1 MLENLKPAPRI
12 EQSPLGPVAVEFDG
26 AEGTATTNGL
36 ADGVDFLDF
45 LEEAGYSADKYEV
58 VGNPRTS
65 RWQRYDGEWLTSYRF
80 HFRLKTLVADL
91 PALFAA
97 AKKPVKK
104 SAKPIQVASDKALIV
119 CWSDLQIGKVDH
131 RGGVEALLSRVED
144 VKAQLLA
151 QVKREKPGRVV
162 VFDVGDLIEN
172 FSNAAN
178 LQQLRTNDL
187 SIMQQLDLAATILWE
202 LLKDLAAIVPDV
214 TYASVGSNHCQ
225 WRVQKQVV
233 GTPTDDWGVF
243 IGRQLARL
251 AAEKELPV
259 RFFEPATHD
268 EALTIDVLGHRIG
281 LMHGHQ
287 VSRPDGIP
295 DFWRKSS
302 FGNSPLSSAT
312 ILVSGHFHHL
322 RVQELGSDSK
332 GRSRFWVQAAT
343 LDNGSGWY
351 MRSSGEDSQPG
362 LVTFIVEQGKA
373 FTGSVSKLVV
383 E

>member
-1 MLENLKPAPRI
+1 MLENLKPAPKL

-26 AEGTATTNGL
+26 TEGTATTNGL

-45 LEEAGYSADKYEV
+45 LEEAGYSSDKYEV

-80 HFRLKTLVADL
+80 HFKLKTEVADL
-91 PALFAA
+91 PALFAS
-97 AKKPVKK
+97 AKKPVKV
-104 SAKPIQVASDKALIV
+104 AKPIPGEKALIV

-131 RGGVEALLSRVED
+131 RGGVEALLVRVEG

-151 QVKREKPGRVV
+151 QVKKEKPSRVV

-202 LLKDLAAIVPDV
+202 LLKDLSALVPDI

-251 AAEKELPV
+251 AKEKELPV
-259 RFFEPATHD
+259 RFYEPATHD
-268 EALTIDVLGHRIG
+268 ESLTIDVFGHRIG
-281 LMHGHQ
+281 LIHGHQ
-287 VSRPDGIP
+287 VNRPDGIP

-322 RVQELGSDSK
+322 RVQELGSDAK

-362 LVTFIVEQGKA
+362 LVTFLVEQGKP
-373 FTGSVSKLVV
+373 FTGAVSKLVV

>member
-1 MLENLKPAPRI
+1 MLENLKAAPKLD
-12 EQSPLGPVAVEFDG
+12 QSPLGPVAVEFDG
-26 AEGTATTNGL
+26 TEGTATTNGL

-80 HFRLKTLVADL
+80 HFKLKTEVADL

-97 AKKPVKK
+97 AKKPVKT
-104 SAKPIQVASDKALIV
+104 AKPVIGNKAMVV

-131 RGGVEALLSRVED
+131 RGGVEALLARVQG
-144 VKAQLLA
+144 VKEQLLA
-151 QVKREKPGRVV
+151 QVKKEKPARVV

-202 LLKDLAAIVPDV
+202 LLKDLAALVPDIV
-214 TYASVGSNHCQ
+214 YASVGSNHCQ

-251 AAEKELPV
+251 AAEKELPIK
-259 RFFEPATHD
+259 FYEPATHD
-268 EALTIDVLGHRIG
+268 ESLTIDVFGHRIG
-281 LMHGHQ
+281 LIHGHQ
-287 VSRPDGIP
+287 VNRPDSIP

-302 FGNSPLSSAT
+302 FGNSPLSAAT

-322 RVQELGSDSK
+322 RVQELGSDNK

-362 LVTFIVEQGKA
+362 LVTFFVEQGKP
-373 FTGSVSKLVV
+373 FTGQVSKLVV

>member
-1 MLENLKPAPRI
+1 MQLLENLKPAPKL

-26 AEGTATTNGL
+26 TEGTATTNGL

-80 HFRLKTLVADL
+80 HFKLKTEVADL
-91 PALFAA
+91 PALFAS
-97 AKKPVKK
+97 AKKPVKV
-104 SAKPIQVASDKALIV
+104 AKPIPGEKALIV

-131 RGGVEALLSRVED
+131 RGGVEALLARVEG
-144 VKAQLLA
+144 VKAQLMA
-151 QVKREKPGRVV
+151 QVKKEKPSRVV

-202 LLKDLAAIVPDV
+202 LLKDLSALVPDI

-251 AAEKELPV
+251 AKEKELPV
-259 RFFEPATHD
+259 RFYEPATHD
-268 EALTIDVLGHRIG
+268 ESLTIDVFGHRIG
-281 LMHGHQ
+281 LIHGHQ
-287 VSRPDGIP
+287 VNRPDGIP

-322 RVQELGSDSK
+322 RVQELGSDAK

-362 LVTFIVEQGKA
+362 LVTFLVEQGKP
-373 FTGSVSKLVV
+373 FTGAVTKLVV

>member
-1 MLENLKPAPRI
+1 VLENLKPAPRI

-26 AEGTATTNGL
+26 TEGTATTNGL

-45 LEEAGYSADKYEV
+45 LEQAGYSADKYEV
-58 VGNPRTS
+58 IGNPRTS

-80 HFRLKTLVADL
+80 HFKLKTEVADL
-91 PALFAA
+91 PALFAS
-97 AKKPVKK
+97 AKKPVKV
-104 SAKPIQVASDKALIV
+104 AKATPGDKALIV

-131 RGGVEALLSRVED
+131 RGGVEALLNRVEG

-151 QVKREKPGRVV
+151 QVKKEKPSRVV

-202 LLKDLAAIVPDV
+202 LLKDLCAIVPDV

-233 GTPTDDWGVF
+233 GTPTDDWGIF

-251 AAEKELPV
+251 AVEKELPI

-268 EALTIDVLGHRIG
+268 ESLTIDVFGHRVG
-281 LMHGHQ
+281 LIHGHQ
-287 VSRPDGIP
+287 ANRPDGIP
-295 DFWRKSS
+295 DFWRKLS
-302 FGNSPLSSAT
+302 FGNSPLGSAT

-322 RVQELGSDSK
+322 RVQELGSDHK

-362 LVTFIVEQGKA
+362 LVIFFVEQGKPFSGA
-373 FTGSVSKLVV
+373 VSKLVV

>member
-1 MLENLKPAPRI
+1 MLENLKVAPRLD
-12 EQSPLGPVAVEFDG
+12 QSPLGPIAVEFDG
-26 AEGTATTNGL
+26 TEGTATTGGL

-45 LEEAGYSADKYEV
+45 LEEAGYSPDKYEV

-80 HFRLKTLVADL
+80 TFRLKTEVADL

-97 AKKPVKK
+97 AKKNVKVG
-104 SAKPIQVASDKALIV
+104 KPVASEKALVV

-131 RGGVEALLSRVED
+131 RGGIEQLLARVED
-144 VKAQLLA
+144 VKAQLIS
-151 QVKREKPGRVV
+151 QVKREKPSRIVV
-162 VFDVGDLIEN
+162 MDVGDLIEN

-187 SIMQQLDLAATILWE
+187 SIMQQLDVAATILWE
-202 LLKDLAAIVPDV
+202 LLKDLVALVPDV

-233 GTPTDDWGVF
+233 GTPTDDWGIF

-251 AAEKELPV
+251 AAEKELPI

-268 EALTIDVLGHRIG
+268 ESLTIDVFGHRIG
-281 LMHGHQ
+281 LIHGHQ
-287 VSRPDGIP
+287 ANRPDGVP

-302 FGNSPLSSAT
+302 FGNSPLSAAT

-322 RVQELGSDSK
+322 RVQELGADSR

-343 LDNGSGWY
+343 LDNGSGWF
-351 MRSSGEDSQPG
+351 MRSSGEDSAPG
-362 LVTFIVEQGKA
+362 LVTFIVEQGKS
-373 FTGSVSKLVV
+373 FTGCVSKLVV

>member
-12 EQSPLGPVAVEFDG
+12 ETSPLGPVAVEFDG
-26 AEGTATTNGL
+26 TEGTATTNGL
-36 ADGVDFLDF
+36 ADGVDFIDF
-45 LEEAGYSADKYEV
+45 LEQAGYSADKYEV
-58 VGNPRTS
+58 IGNPRTS

-80 HFRLKTLVADL
+80 NFRLKTEVTDL

-97 AKKPVKK
+97 AKRVNK
-104 SAKPIQVASDKALIV
+104 SGKTKQVATTDKAFII
-119 CWSDLQIGKVDH
+119 CWSDLQIGKTDH
-131 RGGVEALLSRVED
+131 RGGIEQLLARVES

-151 QVKREKPGRVV
+151 QIKKEKPARVV

-187 SIMQQLDLAATILWE
+187 SIMQQLDVAATVLWE
-202 LLKDLAAIVPDV
+202 LLKDLCAVAPEVV
-214 TYASVGSNHCQ
+214 YASVGSNHCQ

-251 AAEKELPV
+251 AAEKELPI
-259 RFFEPATHD
+259 RFYEPSTHD
-268 EALTIDVLGHRIG
+268 ESLTIDVFGHRIG

-312 ILVSGHFHHL
+312 ILVTGHFHHL
-322 RVQELGSDSK
+322 RVQELGSDTK

-362 LVTFIVEQGKA
+362 LVTFMVEQGKP
-373 FTGSVSKLVV
+373 FTGAVSKLVI

>member
-1 MLENLKPAPRI
+1 MLENLKPAPKL

-26 AEGTATTNGL
+26 TEGTATTNGL

-45 LEEAGYSADKYEV
+45 LEEAGYSPDKYEV

-80 HFRLKTLVADL
+80 HFKLKTEVADL

-97 AKKPVKK
+97 AKKPVKV
-104 SAKPIQVASDKALIV
+104 AKPVPGEKALIV

-131 RGGVEALLSRVED
+131 RGGVEALLARVEG

-151 QVKREKPGRVV
+151 QVKKEKPSRIV

-187 SIMQQLDLAATILWE
+187 SIMQQLDLAATIIWE
-202 LLKDLAAIVPDV
+202 LLKDLAAIVPNV

-251 AAEKELPV
+251 AAEKKLPV

-268 EALTIDVLGHRIG
+268 ESLTIDVFGHRIG
-281 LMHGHQ
+281 LVHGHQ
-287 VSRPDGIP
+287 VNRPDSIP

-322 RVQELGSDSK
+322 RVQELGSDSR

-362 LVTFIVEQGKA
+362 LVTFLVEQGKP
-373 FTGSVSKLVV
+373 FTGAVTKLVV

>member
-26 AEGTATTNGL
+26 TEGVATTNGL

-80 HFRLKTLVADL
+80 NFRLKTDVADL
-91 PALFAA
+91 PALFAS
-97 AKKPVKK
+97 AKKAVKVGKPVTGE
-104 SAKPIQVASDKALIV
+104 KALVV
-119 CWSDLQIGKVDH
+119 CWADLQIGKVDH
-131 RGGVEALLSRVED
+131 RGGVEQLLARVEA

-151 QVKREKPGRVV
+151 QVKKEKPSRVV
-162 VFDVGDLIEN
+162 VFDVGDLVEN

-202 LLKDLAAIVPDV
+202 LLKDLCAVVPDV
-214 TYASVGSNHCQ
+214 VYASVGSNHCQ

-251 AAEKELPV
+251 AAEKELPI

-268 EALTIDVLGHRIG
+268 ESLTIDVFGHRIG
-281 LMHGHQ
+281 LIHGHQ
-287 VSRPDGIP
+287 VSRPDQLP
-295 DFWRKSS
+295 DFWRKAS
-302 FGNSPLSSAT
+302 FGNSPISGAT

-322 RVQELGSDSK
+322 RVQELGSNSK
-332 GRSRFWVQAAT
+332 GQSRFWVQAAT

-362 LVTFIVEQGKA
+362 LVTFFVEQGKSFNGA
-373 FTGSVSKLVV
+373 VSKIVV

>member
-1 MLENLKPAPRI
+1 MLLLENLNVAPHVDK
-12 EQSPLGPVAVEFDG
+12 SPLGPVAVEFDG
-26 AEGTATTNGL
+26 TEGTATTSGL

-80 HFRLKTLVADL
+80 HFKLKTVVADL

-97 AKKPVKK
+97 AKKSVKVG
-104 SAKPIQVASDKALIV
+104 KPGTTEKALVV

-131 RGGVEALLSRVED
+131 RGGIEALLARVED
-144 VKAQLLA
+144 VKAQLLD
-151 QVKREKPGRVV
+151 QVKRVKPSRIVV
-162 VFDVGDLIEN
+162 MDVGDLIEN

-187 SIMQQLDLAATILWE
+187 SIMQQLDTAATILWE
-202 LLKDLAAIVPDV
+202 LLKDLCALVPDV

-233 GTPTDDWGVF
+233 GTPTDDWGIF

-251 AAEKELPV
+251 AAEKELPI

-268 EALTIDVLGHRIG
+268 EALTLEVFGHRIG
-281 LMHGHQ
+281 LIHGHQ
-287 VSRPDGIP
+287 ASRPDGVP

-302 FGNSPLSSAT
+302 FGNSPISSAT

-322 RVQELGSDSK
+322 RVQELGCDDR

-343 LDNGSGWY
+343 LDNGSGWF
-351 MRSSGEDSQPG
+351 MRSSGEDSTPG
-362 LVTFIVEQGKA
+362 LVTFVVEKGKS
-373 FTGSVSKLVV
+373 FTGAVSKFVV

>member
-1 MLENLKPAPRI
+1 MLENLKVAPKV
-12 EQSPLGPVAVEFDG
+12 ESSPLGPVAVEFDG
-26 AEGTATTNGL
+26 IEGTATTAGL

-80 HFRLKTLVADL
+80 HFKLKTVVADL

-97 AKKPVKK
+97 AKKNVKVG
-104 SAKPIQVASDKALIV
+104 KPGTTDKALVV

-131 RGGVEALLSRVED
+131 RGGIEELLARVEA
-144 VKAQLLA
+144 VKAQLFD
-151 QVKREKPGRVV
+151 QVKREKPSRVV

-187 SIMQQLDLAATILWE
+187 SIMQQLDVAATILWE
-202 LLKDLAAIVPDV
+202 LLKGLAALVPDI

-225 WRVQKQVV
+225 WRVQKHVV

-251 AAEKELPV
+251 AAEKELPI

-268 EALTIDVLGHRIG
+268 ESLTLEVFGHRIG
-281 LMHGHQ
+281 LVHGHQ
-287 VSRPDGIP
+287 ANRPEGIP

-322 RVQELGSDSK
+322 RVQELGADDK

-362 LVTFIVEQGKA
+362 LVTFVVEKGKA
-373 FTGSVSKLVV
+373 FTGSVTKLVV

>member
-1 MLENLKPAPRI
+1 LLENLKVAPRLD
-12 EQSPLGPVAVEFDG
+12 QSPLGPIAVEFDG
-26 AEGTATTNGL
+26 TEGTATTGGL

-45 LEEAGYSADKYEV
+45 LEEAGYSPDKYEV

-80 HFRLKTLVADL
+80 TFRLKTEVADL

-97 AKKPVKK
+97 AKKNVKVG
-104 SAKPIQVASDKALIV
+104 KPVASEKALVV

-131 RGGVEALLSRVED
+131 RGGIEQLLARVED
-144 VKAQLLA
+144 VKAQLIS
-151 QVKREKPGRVV
+151 QVKREKPSRIVV
-162 VFDVGDLIEN
+162 MDVGDLIEN

-187 SIMQQLDLAATILWE
+187 SIMQQLDVAATILWE
-202 LLKDLAAIVPDV
+202 LLKDLVALVPDV

-233 GTPTDDWGVF
+233 GTPTDDWGIF

-251 AAEKELPV
+251 AAEKELPI

-268 EALTIDVLGHRIG
+268 ESLTIDVFGHRIG
-281 LMHGHQ
+281 LIHGHQ
-287 VSRPDGIP
+287 ANRPDGVP

-302 FGNSPLSSAT
+302 FGNSPLSAAT

-322 RVQELGSDSK
+322 RVQELGADSR

-343 LDNGSGWY
+343 LDNGSGWF
-351 MRSSGEDSQPG
+351 MRSSGEDSAPG
-362 LVTFIVEQGKA
+362 LVTFIVEQGKS
-373 FTGSVSKLVV
+373 FTGCVSKLVV

>member
-1 MLENLKPAPRI
+1 LLENLKVAPRLD
-12 EQSPLGPVAVEFDG
+12 QSPLGPIAVEFDG
-26 AEGTATTNGL
+26 TEGTATTGGL

-45 LEEAGYSADKYEV
+45 LEEAGYSPDKYEV

-80 HFRLKTLVADL
+80 TFRLKTEVADL

-97 AKKPVKK
+97 AKKNVKVGKPV
-104 SAKPIQVASDKALIV
+104 ATEKALVV

-131 RGGVEALLSRVED
+131 RGGIEQLLARVED
-144 VKAQLLA
+144 VKAQLIS
-151 QVKREKPGRVV
+151 QVKREKPSRIVV
-162 VFDVGDLIEN
+162 MDVGDLIEN

-187 SIMQQLDLAATILWE
+187 SIMQQLDVAATILWE
-202 LLKDLAAIVPDV
+202 LLKDLVALVPDV

-233 GTPTDDWGVF
+233 GTPTDDWGIF

-251 AAEKELPV
+251 AAEKELPI

-268 EALTIDVLGHRIG
+268 ESLTIDVFGHRIG
-281 LMHGHQ
+281 LIHGHQ
-287 VSRPDGIP
+287 ANRPEGVP

-302 FGNSPLSSAT
+302 FGNSPLSAAT

-322 RVQELGSDSK
+322 RVQELGADHR

-343 LDNGSGWY
+343 LDNGSGWF
-351 MRSSGEDSQPG
+351 MRSSGEDSAPG
-362 LVTFIVEQGKA
+362 LVTFIVEQGKS
-373 FTGSVSKLVV
+373 FNGGVTKLVV

>member
-1 MLENLKPAPRI
+1 
-12 EQSPLGPVAVEFDG
+12 
-26 AEGTATTNGL
+26 L

-45 LEEAGYSADKYEV
+45 LEEAGYSPDKYEV

-80 HFRLKTLVADL
+80 TFRLKTEIADL

-104 SAKPIQVASDKALIV
+104 STKTIQVGSDKALVV

-131 RGGVEALLSRVED
+131 RGGIEQLLARVEA
-144 VKAQLLA
+144 VKAQLLL
-151 QVKREKPGRVV
+151 QVKQVKPSRIIVL
-162 VFDVGDLIEN
+162 DVGDLIEN

-187 SIMQQLDLAATILWE
+187 SIMNQLDVATTILYE
-202 LLKDLAAIVPDV
+202 LLKDLCALVPDV

-233 GTPTDDWGVF
+233 GTPTDDWGIFV
-243 IGRQLARL
+243 GRQLARL
-251 AAEKELPV
+251 AAEKELPI
-259 RFFEPATHD
+259 RFFEPSTHD
-268 EALTIDVLGHRIG
+268 EALTLDVFGHRIG
-281 LMHGHQ
+281 LVHGHQ
-287 VSRPDGIP
+287 ASRPDGVP

-302 FGNSPLSSAT
+302 FGNSPLSAAT

-322 RVQELGSDSK
+322 RVQELGADAN

-362 LVTFIVEQGKA
+362 LVTFVVEQGKS
-373 FTGSVSKLVV
+373 FTGQVSKLVV

>member
-1 MLENLKPAPRI
+1 VLENLKPAPRI
-12 EQSPLGPVAVEFDG
+12 DATPLGPVAVEFDG
-26 AEGTATTNGL
+26 SEGTATTNGL

-45 LEEAGYSADKYEV
+45 LEEAGYSPEKYEV

-80 HFRLKTLVADL
+80 NFRLKTDVADL

-97 AKKPVKK
+97 AKKSVKV
-104 SAKPIQVASDKALIV
+104 AKPVVGEKALVV
-119 CWSDLQIGKVDH
+119 CWADLQIGKVDH
-131 RGGVEALLSRVED
+131 RGGVEALLSRVES

-151 QVKREKPGRVV
+151 QVKREKVSRVV
-162 VFDVGDLIEN
+162 VFDVGDLVEN

-202 LLKDLAAIVPDV
+202 LLKDICAVVPDV
-214 TYASVGSNHCQ
+214 VYASVGSNHCQ

-268 EALTIDVLGHRIG
+268 ESLTLDVFGHRIG
-281 LMHGHQ
+281 LIHGHQ
-287 VSRPDGIP
+287 VSRPDQLP

-302 FGNSPLSSAT
+302 FGNSPLSGAT

>member
-1 MLENLKPAPRI
+1 MQLLENLKPAPKL

-26 AEGTATTNGL
+26 TEGTATTNGL

-45 LEEAGYSADKYEV
+45 LEEAGYSSDKYEV

-80 HFRLKTLVADL
+80 HFKLKTEVADL
-91 PALFAA
+91 PALFAS
-97 AKKPVKK
+97 AKKPVKV
-104 SAKPIQVASDKALIV
+104 AKPIPGEKALIV

-131 RGGVEALLSRVED
+131 RGGVEALLVRVEG

-151 QVKREKPGRVV
+151 QVKKEKPSRVV

-202 LLKDLAAIVPDV
+202 LLKDLSALVPDI

-251 AAEKELPV
+251 AKEKELPV
-259 RFFEPATHD
+259 RFYEPATHD
-268 EALTIDVLGHRIG
+268 ESLTIDVFGHRIG
-281 LMHGHQ
+281 LIHGHQ
-287 VSRPDGIP
+287 VNRPDGIP

-322 RVQELGSDSK
+322 RVQELGSDAK

-362 LVTFIVEQGKA
+362 LVTFLVEQGKP
-373 FTGSVSKLVV
+373 FTGAVSKLVV

>member
-12 EQSPLGPVAVEFDG
+12 DATPLGPVAVEFDG
-26 AEGTATTNGL
+26 TEGTATTNGL

-45 LEEAGYSADKYEV
+45 LEEAGYSPEKYEV

-80 HFRLKTLVADL
+80 NFRLKTDVADL

-97 AKKPVKK
+97 AKKSVKV
-104 SAKPIQVASDKALIV
+104 AKPVVAEKALIV
-119 CWSDLQIGKVDH
+119 CWADLQIGKVDH
-131 RGGVEALLSRVED
+131 RGGVEALLSRVES

-151 QVKREKPGRVV
+151 QVKREKVSRVV
-162 VFDVGDLIEN
+162 VFDVGDLVEN

-202 LLKDLAAIVPDV
+202 LLKDICAVVPDV
-214 TYASVGSNHCQ
+214 VYASVGSNHCQ

-268 EALTIDVLGHRIG
+268 ESLTLDVFGHRIG
-281 LMHGHQ
+281 LIHGHQ
-287 VSRPDGIP
+287 VSRPDQLP

-302 FGNSPLSSAT
+302 FGNSPLSGAT

-373 FTGSVSKLVV
+373 FTGAVSKLVV